1 MKNIT
6 TLLEEAGTA
15 LDDICK
21 ISIYILH
28 RGHREAVYQAVGR
41 HLRGVYPCGTGLI
54 VDGLASPQILV
65 EIDVD
70 VVIQS

>member
-6 TLLEEAGTA
+6 TLLEEAGA
-15 LDDICK
+15 SLDDICK

-28 RGHREAVYQAVGR
+28 RAHREAVYQAVGK
-41 HLRGVYPCGTGLI
+41 HMKGIHGCGTGLI
-54 VDGLASPQILV
+54 VDGFANPRILV

-70 VVIQS
+70 AVIQS